1 MLPHQIVELNEVD
14 LLHPILFPFSAVC
27 TVVKNKC
34 SPLKLKL
41 KLHRIHW
48 KSCKNITVIKSFKG
62 KETPKS
68 KESSFF
74 KDGVHIIQSTLLE
87 TNLFQE
93 EAHVGL
99 NNRLSLKTKTVQWNQ
114 KRHENVSIVSS
125 NKVESLRD
133 MEFDINSNSGDW
145 PEEQCHWLTSW
156 WLLYSCWHATEQSAP
171 RHEGNTVHSLLPVTR
186 ATLFTVCSPSRGHRC
201 VHSLLPVTRAT
212 HWSGFINQS
221 VGCLGHLTLWTWCL
235 AVRWWAHRFLL
246 GWLELIVDYTF
257 AENVQHIQPIVV
269 CRC

>member
-171 RHEGNTVHSLLPVTR
+171 RYEGNTLVRLHEPGGGLFGSSNLKPHLVDLMPSCQMMSAPLLTWLAGTDCWLYFCWECTTYTAYCCMP
-186 ATLFTVCSPSRGHRC
+186 
-201 VHSLLPVTRAT
+201 LLRMYKV
-212 HWSGFINQS
+212 
-221 VGCLGHLTLWTWCL
+221 
-235 AVRWWAHRFLL
+235 
-246 GWLELIVDYTF
+246 
-257 AENVQHIQPIVV
+257 PIY
-269 CRC
+269 